1 MLVANSHRACHSI
14 MIATSSNLVKH
25 SAGKPLQQHTTEAA
39 ATHLPIHTDMH
50 AHTHTLYTIYI

>member
-1 MLVANSHRACHSI
+1 